1 MLMQKIAPRSQN
13 QLDASISLDGIE
25 TNKPKDDWAGGIP
38 KQPEYRN
45 PKLLEAVRQLP
56 CVHCGKIGFTQAAHS
71 NEKRHG
77 KGLGRK
83 ASDAAIAA
91 LCQEEHHEI
100 DNGKMYSRNA
110 RKALM
115 ALYIITTYKLLDE
128 RGFVSGL
135 DFGEYWTDKPDFL
148 VADDFIKQMESGRV
162 KVL

>member
-1 MLMQKIAPRSQN
+1 MNMSKITPRSPS
-13 QLDASISLDGIE
+13 QLDAAINLDGIDI
-25 TNKPKDDWAGGIP
+25 NAPKDYWSGGVP

-56 CVHCGKIGFTQAAHS
+56 CVHCGRPAQSAHS

-91 LCQEEHHEI
+91 LCQEGHHEI
-100 DNGKMYSRNA
+100 DNGSFLSRRE
-110 RKALM
+110 RKDLM
-115 ALYIITTYKLLDE
+115 ELYIVQTYLALDQF
-128 RGFVSGL
+128 GHLSGL
-135 DFGEYWTDKPDFL
+135 DYTLSGNPENHNGI
-148 VADDFIKQMESGRV
+148 VADDFIKQMESGKV